1 MAPVNATIQGLV
13 AAERSL
19 EKTADRISRRS
30 TSAGEPEDSVSLSE
44 DAVGLLSA
52 QNAYETNLQVLKVA
66 DSMSKKLVDFL
77 A

>member
-1 MAPVNATIQGLV
+1 MAPVNAAIQGLV
-13 AAERSL
+13 AAKRNL

-30 TSAGEPEDSVSLSE
+30 TSAGESEDSVSLSE

-52 QNAYETNLQVLKVA
+52 RNAYETNLQVLKVA